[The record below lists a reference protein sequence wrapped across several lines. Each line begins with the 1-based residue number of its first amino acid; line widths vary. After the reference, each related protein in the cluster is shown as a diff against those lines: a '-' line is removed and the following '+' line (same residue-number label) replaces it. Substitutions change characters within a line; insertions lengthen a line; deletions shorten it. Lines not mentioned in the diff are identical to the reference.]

1 MKEKSSNEKNCL
13 SVGINWYIP
22 TNVKPSAKPYKQR
35 IFF

>member
-1 MKEKSSNEKNCL
+1 MNNEIRQNTSN
-13 SVGINWYIP
+13 INWDIP